1 MIHLFA
7 AAGASSRGVG
17 MAGLRETAPYP
28 WLPRKTK
35 KKREKKP
42 QFPSFEKQKAEQILS
57 HTVLDRYVESS
68 TSIICTRSRS
78 LSFPLFPFFFSSV
91 NLGSYLIPEFI
102 PFFIIAA
109 CNSGHGL
116 DATRL
121 CYASLLLIAITYSN
135 SELSF
140 YILFEK

>member
-1 MIHLFA
+1 MLD
-7 AAGASSRGVG
+7 SSICGGRGVVTRRRNG
-17 MAGLRETAPYP
+17 GSTRNRTVSLASKENEEKER
-28 WLPRKTK
+28 
-35 KKREKKP
+35 KKP

-102 PFFIIAA
+102 PFFIIVA

-121 CYASLLLIAITYSN
+121 CYASLLLIAITYSK

-140 YILFEK
+140 YILF